1 MPIGLIVNSIAV
13 FLGGII
19 GALLG
24 RKLPKNVIE
33 ELPAIFGLSAIAM
46 AITLIVQLENLTP
59 VILSLILGTII
70 GETFRLESRLTKL
83 IGKLV
88 GSVDQDH
95 NDKTG
100 GLITV
105 IVLFCFSGTGIFG
118 VLNEGFTGDS
128 TILITKSVLDFFTA
142 ITFGATVGYLVALVA
157 IPQLALNIVLFLS
170 AGLIIPL
177 LSSGMLLDFKA
188 CGGIITLAVGLKLIK
203 VRQFRAI
210 NMLPAIILVM
220 PISYLWILFV

>member
-1 MPIGLIVNSIAV
+1 MPIGLIINSIAV

-19 GALLG
+19 GALIG
-24 RKLPKNVIE
+24 RRLPKNLIE

-46 AITLIVQLENLTP
+46 AVTLIVQLENLTP
-59 VILSLILGTII
+59 VILAIILGTII
-70 GETFRLESRLTKL
+70 GETLKLESRLTRL

-88 GSVDQDH
+88 GSVEHEQ
-95 NDKTG
+95 NDKTSN
-100 GLITV
+100 LITV

-128 TILITKSVLDFFTA
+128 SIMITKSVLDFFTA

-157 IPQLALNIVLFLS
+157 IPQFALNIVLFLA

-177 LSSGMLLDFKA
+177 LSNGMLLDFKA

-210 NMLPAIILVM
+210 NMLPAIVFVIPL
-220 PISYLWILFV
+220 SYLWIHLI